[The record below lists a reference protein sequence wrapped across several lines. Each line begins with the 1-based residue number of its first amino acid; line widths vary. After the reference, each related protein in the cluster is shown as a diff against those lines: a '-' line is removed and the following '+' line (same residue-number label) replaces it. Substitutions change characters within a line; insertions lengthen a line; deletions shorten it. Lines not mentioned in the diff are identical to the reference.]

1 MKRLTRIMKTIS
13 WVLVMALL
21 NLCWVSSTAWA
32 KMIETDA
39 VLHPEAQ
46 MDRERLRDVMDRKEL
61 QEQFEQYGI
70 SNAEIQTRID
80 SLTDEEVATLLD
92 KIDQIPEGGY
102 AETAIFTFFVVV
114 AGIALVIIIAGGI
127 IFGIVLLRSA
137 FKSSPKNTGGETKS
151 ETAGDNQPLKT
162 GPGELD

>member
-21 NLCWVSSTAWA
+21 NLCWVSSTTWA

-46 MDRERLRDVMDRKEL
+46 TDRERLRDILDRKEL
-61 QEQFEQYGI
+61 QEQFEQYDI
-70 SNAEIQTRID
+70 SKAEIRTRLD
-80 SLTDEEVATLLD
+80 SLTDAEVATLLD

-102 AETAIFTFFVVV
+102 VDTGIFALFLVL
-114 AGIALVIIIAGGI
+114 AGIALVIVIAGGV
-127 IFGIVLLRSA
+127 IFGIVLFRSA

-162 GPGELD
+162 GPSK